1 MQRKAYEP
9 GIEVSGASLAAILD
23 GFKQYPSIAMKH
35 LVKHG
40 VIKNAGATWTE
51 VDKSGWYPLETWLA
65 AHDAIASEVGINA
78 LYSIGKSIP
87 KAIPLPP
94 HITDIFM
101 LMGSIDVVY
110 HMNHRKNGVIM
121 FDPQTGM
128 MLEGIG
134 HFVTTIDPQEKRVIV
149 VSNTPYPCDFERGIV
164 GGFASRFDANA
175 RTIHDSNA
183 PCRKKGAESCTYVT
197 WW

>member
-1 MQRKAYEP
+1 MQFKVIEA
-9 GIEVSGASLAAILD
+9 GIENSGESVGAIVEGFRKFPTIAQKYLCKYGFLKPEQNIADLD
-23 GFKQYPSIAMKH
+23 R
-35 LVKHG
+35 
-40 VIKNAGATWTE
+40 TR
-51 VDKSGWYPLETWLA
+51 WYPEEAWLMA
-65 AHDAIASEVGINA
+65 FEAISNEIGVNSLYGVGKAMIENA
-78 LYSIGKSIP
+78 V
-87 KAIPLPP
+87 LPP
-94 HITDIFM
+94 QINDVPSALGSLDIA
-101 LMGSIDVVY
+101 Y

-134 HFVTTIDPQEKRVIV
+134 HFVTTVDPQEKRVMV

-164 GGFASRFDANA
+164 GGFASRFDPNA
-175 RTIHDSNA
+175 RTVHDSSS

>member
-110 HMNHRKNGVIM
+110 HMNHRKNGKVM
-121 FDPQTGM
+121 FNPETGE

-134 HFVTTIDPQEKRVIV
+134 HHSAKIDKDNKRIV
-149 VSNTPYPCDFERGIV
+149 MESSDPYPCDFNRGIMT
-164 GGFASRFDANA
+164 AWAARFQEDAK
-175 RTIHDSNA
+175 TIHDNNA
-183 PCRKKGAESCTYVT
+183 PCKKKGAESCSYII

>member
-1 MQRKAYEP
+1 MQEIP
-9 GIEVSGASLAAILD
+9 SDIEVNGESLGATVDA
-23 GFKQYPSIAMKH
+23 FRQYPQIVSKY
-35 LVKHG
+35 LLQYDVVG
-40 VIKNAGATWTE
+40 
-51 VDKSGWYPLETWLA
+51 KSANPLDINRSAWYPLDKWLVA
-65 AHDAIASEVGINA
+65 YAAIAKEVGLNS
-78 LYSIGKSIP
+78 LYTIGKKIP
-87 KAIPLPP
+87 ENAKFPP
-94 HITDIFM
+94 HINDIHSA
-101 LMGSIDVVY
+101 LSSIDVAY
-110 HMNHRKNGVIM
+110 HMNHRKSGVVM

-134 HFVTTIDPQEKRVIV
+134 HFITTIDPQDKRVMV

-175 RTIHDSNA
+175 RTVHDSSA